1 MSVLDDILAA
11 NARFADGFTAGDLPA
26 PPRDHLAVLTCM
38 DARIMPLSVFGLKIG
53 DAHILRN
60 AGGRVTDDVLRSL
73 LVSTHVLGVRAIAVV
88 HHTFCGMMTAT
99 EDELRARVQQGSGRS
114 PGDLRF
120 HAISDADAALREDV
134 GRLTESGLL
143 PPGTEV
149 RGFEYDVQTG
159 RLRPV
164 V

>member
-1 MSVLDDILAA
+1 MSALDDILAA
-11 NARFADGFTAGDLPA
+11 NDRFAAAFTSGDLPA
-26 PPRDHLAVLTCM
+26 PPSDHLAVLTCM

-60 AGGRVTDDVLRSL
+60 AGGRVTEDAVRSL
-73 LVSTHVLGVRAIAVV
+73 LVSTHALGVRAIAVV
-88 HHTFCGMMTAT
+88 HHTYCGMKTAT
-99 EDELRARVQQGSGRS
+99 DDELRRLVEEGSGRS
-114 PGDLRF
+114 VGDLQF
-120 HAISDADAALREDV
+120 HAITDADAALREDV
-134 GRLTESGLL
+134 GRLTGSGLL